1 MAWSTP
7 MACGSICSGGGIA
20 GKFVTITASKPYTP
34 LFGGF
39 GIVSNGNITVKAVVQ
54 PQ

>member
-1 MAWSTP
+1 

-39 GIVSNGNITVKAVVQ
+39 GIVSNGNITIKAVVQ